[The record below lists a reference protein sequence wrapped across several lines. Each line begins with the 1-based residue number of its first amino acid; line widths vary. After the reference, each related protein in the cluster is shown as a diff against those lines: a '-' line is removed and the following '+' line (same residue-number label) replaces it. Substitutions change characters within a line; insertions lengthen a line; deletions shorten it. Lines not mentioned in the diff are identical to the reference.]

1 MASCQTETDATWRF
15 LFPHLSSPHPCSRPQ
30 ERNSFSHID
39 CTNSNILRASWEKA
53 DTAAVMLASQSW
65 KGNQFI
71 HGRSPCQCGVRFW
84 FTTNWCAKETVQYG
98 WSLTFSFIRAVFW
111 GSTEFFNQKDKKGG
125 SGFCWA
131 PIKHPPRHHCDSCPD
146 ESTIATCSSPRGPL
160 GQETFWHAICLSYDW
175 KWNSTHLP
183 EATLEAIFKNSHLA
197 SRQYWNGTVW
207 NVVTTEVAMKS
218 SLSPIFTNLSC
229 SSVSSH

>member
-15 LFPHLSSPHPCSRPQ
+15 LFPHLSRPHPCSCPQ

-53 DTAAVMLASQSW
+53 DTAAVMVASQSW
-65 KGNQFI
+65 KGTQFI

-84 FTTNWCAKETVQYG
+84 FTTNWCAKETVQYSMG
-98 WSLTFSFIRAVFW
+98 GAWHLVSSARSFGVALSFSIKK
-111 GSTEFFNQKDKKGG
+111 TKKGG

-131 PIKHPPRHHCDSCPD
+131 PIKHP
-146 ESTIATCSSPRGPL
+146 ASPPL
-160 GQETFWHAICLSYDW
+160 RFLSGWKHNCNLLISKRQTFWHAICLSYDW

-197 SRQYWNGTVW
+197 SCPISKWDCLECGNNWGWPWNLVYYQ
-207 NVVTTEVAMKS
+207 S
-218 SLSPIFTNLSC
+218 ILF
-229 SSVSSH
+229 